1 MTSTIKVD
9 LEDQGADPS
18 QPVRQ
23 GRLRLLTS
31 VAFPR
36 RSLPQPSGLWI
47 ANDLVAGDQRP
58 PVQYGRYKFVGDRL
72 WLGVNAYWG
81 FGGDVTTSDGAQIP
95 KSGSC
100 KRFGYWESLNQAT
113 KEETWIVYKPVTK
126 AEWNAAGYGGCDA
139 CATFP
144 PAEVC
149 E

>member
-1 MTSTIKVD
+1 MI
-9 LEDQGADPS
+9 AD
-18 QPVRQ
+18 
-23 GRLRLLTS
+23 
-31 VAFPR
+31 
-36 RSLPQPSGLWI
+36 
-47 ANDLVAGDQRP
+47 GDQRP

-81 FGGDVTTSDGAQIP
+81 FGGDVTMSDGSYVGQN
-95 KSGSC
+95 GSC